1 MSLPK
6 LINQLKKKHPKLTRS
21 QISTIIDIFVDGI
34 TNALEQKRNVEIR
47 SFGRLYLKMFKE
59 NFNAR
64 NPNTNELIYK
74 PERVRLKFKAS
85 KTLKKIINQ

>member
-6 LINQLKKKHPKLTRS
+6 LINQLKKKHPKLSRS
-21 QISTIIDIFVDGI
+21 ELSTVIDIFVDSI
-34 TNALEQKRNVEIR
+34 ANALEQKKTVEIR
-47 SFGRLYLKMFKE
+47 SFGRLYLKVFKE

-85 KTLKKIINQ
+85 KTLRKIINR

>member
-1 MSLPK
+1 MSIPK
-6 LINQLKKKHPKLTRS
+6 LINQLKQRHPKLTKS
-21 QISTIIDIFVDGI
+21 QLSAVIDIFVHSV
-34 TNALEQKRNVEIR
+34 TNALERKRTVEIR
-47 SFGRLYLKMFKE
+47 SFGKLYLKVFKE